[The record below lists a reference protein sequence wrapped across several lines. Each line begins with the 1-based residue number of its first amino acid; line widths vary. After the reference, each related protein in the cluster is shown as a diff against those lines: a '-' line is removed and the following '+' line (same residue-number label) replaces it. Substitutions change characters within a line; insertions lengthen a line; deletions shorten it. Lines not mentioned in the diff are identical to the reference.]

1 MNYIAIDQFDTANGI
16 GIGTVL
22 WVAGC
27 NHHCPQC
34 HNPQTHDPTAGKLW
48 TDHQLQ
54 FVLKTLE
61 PRYITRFTISG
72 GDPLF
77 PANRAEVGKILSAIK
92 STYPQK
98 SIWLY
103 TGYLYDQVKD
113 LELMRYVDV
122 LVDGPFLISQKS
134 VNLEFRGSANQRIIH
149 CSHHQ
154 QPLKK

>member
-48 TDHQLQ
+48 TDRQMK
-54 FVLKTLE
+54 FVLETLR

-77 PANRAEVGKILSAIK
+77 PANRDEVQRILSTIK

-103 TGYLYDQVKD
+103 TGYLFDQVKD

-122 LVDGPFLISQKS
+122 LVDGPFIIAQKS
-134 VNLEFRGSANQRIIH
+134 INLEFRGSANQRIIR
-149 CSHHQ
+149 
-154 QPLKK
+154 LR